1 LGRLQHYIEKKI
13 NATYVKSQAQ
23 QAPINENDAIER
35 GITFF
40 YEIVFYALIFTLPAL
55 EILRQARESHR
66 SLERFE
72 RCRTEVEEQSAEM
85 IEGEALLK
93 NQLRELQTQTAVSVE
108 LLHMIHSLSKANSIS
123 MGV

>member
-1 LGRLQHYIEKKI
+1 
-13 NATYVKSQAQ
+13 
-23 QAPINENDAIER
+23 
-35 GITFF
+35 
-40 YEIVFYALIFTLPAL
+40 
-55 EILRQARESHR
+55 
-66 SLERFE
+66 
-72 RCRTEVEEQSAEM
+72 VEEQSAEM